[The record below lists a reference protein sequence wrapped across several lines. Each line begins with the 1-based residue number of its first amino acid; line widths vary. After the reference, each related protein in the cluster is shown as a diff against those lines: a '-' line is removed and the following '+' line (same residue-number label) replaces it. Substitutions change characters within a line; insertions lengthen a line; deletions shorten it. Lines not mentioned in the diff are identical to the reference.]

1 MVLSRWTPLT
11 FLFPRR
17 YVDRGDFWADFDLRT
32 WSRETYDWDQDEWSG
47 WRDFAAEPR
56 ETVARGHGDCED
68 YALVAVAWAVAND
81 RTGVGIAFCWDP
93 PWPIP
98 THVIAYD
105 DERVYSSGRI
115 SRESVDEW
123 IEGSTY
129 SFAVR
134 RPVQ

>member
-1 MVLSRWTPLT
+1 MALTRWTPLT

-17 YVDRGDFWADFDLRT
+17 YVDRDDFWVDFDLET
-32 WSRETYDWDQDEWSG
+32 WSRETYDWDQDRWSG
-47 WRDFAAEPR
+47 WRDFAARPR
-56 ETVARGHGDCED
+56 ETVSRGHGDCED
-68 YALVAVAWAVAND
+68 YALVAVAWAVAQD

-93 PWPIP
+93 PWPFP

-115 SRESVDEW
+115 TVERVDEW
-123 IEGSTY
+123 VEGSTY
-129 SFAVR
+129 SFALR

>member
-1 MVLSRWTPLT
+1 MKLTRWTPLT

-17 YVDRGDFWADFDLRT
+17 YVDRGGFWTDFDLKE

-47 WRDFAAEPR
+47 WWDFAAEPR
-56 ETVARGHGDCED
+56 ETVERGHGDCED
-68 YALVAVAWAVAND
+68 YALVAVAWAVAHG

-93 PWPIP
+93 PWPFP

-105 DERVYSSGRI
+105 DERVYSSGKV
-115 SRESVDEW
+115 SAASVDEW
-123 IEGSTY
+123 VEASTY
-129 SFAVR
+129 SFALR